1 MRTSR
6 VKADGSGY
14 YHGMSRVIERRF
26 LLGDH
31 EKHVF
36 RKIMR
41 ACETFC
47 GVRIITYAL
56 MSNHFHILV
65 YVPEQ
70 GEISDAELA
79 RRLEALYTKS
89 RAGEIMGELRK
100 LRTEGFAQEAER
112 LKGSFTYR
120 MGDVSEFF
128 KTLKQRFT
136 QWYNRKNNRRG
147 TLWEERFKSVLVEG
161 RGNVLATM
169 AAYIDL
175 NPVRAGLVEDPKD
188 YRFCGYGE
196 AVAGITVAREGLAK
210 VAQSLGQGAQ
220 WRAAGPAYRLYLH
233 ARGEANASKPGM
245 TRERVKAVLAE
256 GGKLTPSELLRCR
269 VRYFSDGV
277 ALGSR
282 EFIENVFR
290 SHRGNFG
297 PKRKTGARPIRGA
310 ETGGMFTARDLRLE
324 AIELSDIPSQTP

>member
-1 MRTSR
+1 
-6 VKADGSGY
+6 
-14 YHGMSRVIERRF
+14 MSRVIERRF
-26 LLGDH
+26 LLGDV

-41 ACETFC
+41 GCEVFC
-47 GVRIITYAL
+47 GVRIVTYAL

-65 YVPEQ
+65 HVPEHRD
-70 GEISDAELA
+70 ISDAELG
-79 RRLEALYTKS
+79 RRLEALYTK
-89 RAGEIMGELRK
+89 AKTGEIMGEL
-100 LRTEGFAQEAER
+100 LRLRAEARNKEAEE
-112 LKGSFTYR
+112 LKASFTYR
-120 MGDVSEFF
+120 MEDVSEFF

-161 RGNVLATM
+161 QGNVLATM

-196 AVAGITVAREGLAK
+196 AVAGVISARDGLAM
-210 VAQSLGQGAQ
+210 VTDSLGQGTE
-220 WRAAGPAYRLYLH
+220 WRSAGRAYRMYLH
-233 ARGEANASKPGM
+233 ARGEARESKPGM
-245 TRERVKAVLAE
+245 TRDRVQSVLAE
-256 GGKLTPSELLRCR
+256 GGKISTHDLLRCR

-282 EFIENVFR
+282 KFVEEIFQM
-290 SHRGNFG
+290 HRQNFG
-297 PKRKTGARPIRGA
+297 PKRTTGARPIRGA
-310 ETGGMFTARDLRLE
+310 DLGDMFTARDLRLD
-324 AIELSDIPSQTP
+324 AIGLPKES

>member
-1 MRTSR
+1 MRTAR
-6 VKADGSGY
+6 VKADGAGY
-14 YHGMSRVIERRF
+14 YHGMSRVIERRYLF
-26 LLGDH
+26 GDL

-47 GVRIITYAL
+47 GVRIVTYAL

-65 YVPEQ
+65 YVPERS
-70 GEISDAELA
+70 EVSDAELG
-79 RRLEALYTKS
+79 RRLEALYTKQKT
-89 RAGEIMGELRK
+89 AEIIGELRT
-100 LRTEGFAQEAER
+100 LRMEGNSHEAER
-112 LKGSFTYR
+112 LKASFTYR

-136 QWYNRKNNRRG
+136 QWYNRKHERRG

-188 YRFCGYGE
+188 YRFSGYGE
-196 AVAGITVAREGLAK
+196 AVAGIAKARDGLAMVTK
-210 VAQSLGQGAQ
+210 SLGQSSE
-220 WRAAGPAYRLYLH
+220 WRLATKVYRMYLYS
-233 ARGEANASKPGM
+233 RGETKPSKPGL
-245 TRERVKAVLAE
+245 TRERVKAVLDE
-256 GGKLTPSELLRCR
+256 GGRLTFSDLLRCR

-282 EFIENVFR
+282 EFVEHVFK
-290 SHRGNFG
+290 SNRGNFG
-297 PKRKTGARPIRGA
+297 SKRKTGARPIRRA
-310 ETGGMFTARDLRLE
+310 RLDNIFTARDLRRQ
-324 AIELSDIPSQTP
+324 AISPSPP